1 MDTLPLSQLSRH
13 QLYEMRNQPGADQQL
28 LAPLEHRAY
37 AKEYVTADPWRAVP
51 SLAVAIPAYTAL
63 KALGLKKARSP
74 ASVNEMVQGYA
85 GIMDGLR
92 ELSR

>member
-1 MDTLPLSQLSRH
+1 MSELAQSSWTDLLALRA
-13 QLYEMRNQPGADQQL
+13 QPGADQRM

-37 AKEYVTADPWRAVP
+37 AREYTQENPWIAAP

-63 KALGLKKARSP
+63 KALGIKKARSP
-74 ASVNEMVQGYA
+74 ASMNEVVQGYA

-92 ELSR
+92 ALSK